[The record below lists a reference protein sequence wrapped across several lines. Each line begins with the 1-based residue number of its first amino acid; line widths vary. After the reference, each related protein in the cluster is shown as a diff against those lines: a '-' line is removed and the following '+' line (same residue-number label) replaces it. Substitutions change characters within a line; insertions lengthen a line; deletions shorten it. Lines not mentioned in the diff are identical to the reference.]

1 MAEFM
6 IVEIQSSLW
15 ICENAEDRKSN
26 ISRINK
32 VEKKSCTVKP
42 IIIKISV
49 EETEAHFPDPGT
61 DQ

>member
-1 MAEFM
+1 MLQKATMAEFM

-32 VEKKSCTVKP
+32 VEKNHV
-42 IIIKISV
+42 
-49 EETEAHFPDPGT
+49 
-61 DQ
+61 Q